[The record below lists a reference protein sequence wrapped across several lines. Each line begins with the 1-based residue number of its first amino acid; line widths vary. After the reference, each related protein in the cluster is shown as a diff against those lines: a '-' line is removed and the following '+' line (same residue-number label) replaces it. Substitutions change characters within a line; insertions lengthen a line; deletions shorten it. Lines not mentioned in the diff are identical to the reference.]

1 MYYSNTQQIL
11 YSGGYVGNP
20 VEKYQINETFG
31 ATSDYVYSTSP
42 DAYPNG
48 GASGNYYYDERTTIT
63 SPAAPTG
70 LTYPNPITTSSVT
83 VNWTAATSNVPSYA
97 VNLYELS
104 YSTNGGTTWASAGTT
119 AQTSMDFSVSTGATA
134 LMFRVRA
141 RDSNGQWGDYV
152 TGTASQVLL
161 PPTLAVPQ
169 LAMQGQQIT
178 PNWTAIDG
186 ADSYT
191 LQRKSSADEDW
202 VEVYSGVDTS
212 YTETVGMWTSVQY
225 RVQAVFDE
233 TPGGWAISDSIP
245 VISAS
250 ALVISGQDGDL
261 GTLVN
266 DVPYTI
272 STDTGKQISVRTTV
286 NGAVILDG
294 TAPSGAAQRIPVLDL
309 VSGSG
314 TIVIEASVETDSG
327 PVSAVRTWTYHKA
340 PITFPNAGSP
350 AQLTK
355 EGQNIW
361 PKTLAEC
368 VRLPGGR
375 TLEEV
380 MGFPCQI
387 FVGRYT
393 GTGTYGSGDPNEVT
407 IPFKPQAVFVT
418 SGSVGTTIPM
428 IRPCTSAKNSS
439 ATLTV
444 TWEDDSVS
452 WYSTSAAN
460 QLNANGT
467 TYDVVAFG

>member
-1 MYYSNTQQIL
+1 MAFYVRAQDSNNQLSNYATTGTI
-11 YSGGYVGNP
+11 P
-20 VEKYQINETFG
+20 VLL
-31 ATSDYVYSTSP
+31 SP
-42 DAYPNG
+42 
-48 GASGNYYYDERTTIT
+48 T
-63 SPAAPTG
+63 
-70 LTYPNPITTSSVT
+70 LT
-83 VNWTAATSNVPSYA
+83 VPS
-97 VNLYELS
+97 
-104 YSTNGGTTWASAGTT
+104 
-119 AQTSMDFSVSTGATA
+119 
-134 LMFRVRA
+134 
-141 RDSNGQWGDYV
+141 
-152 TGTASQVLL
+152 
-161 PPTLAVPQ
+161 

-272 STDTGKQISVRTTV
+272 STDTGNAIKIKTTV
-286 NGAVILDG
+286 NGAVILGG
-294 TAPSGAAQRIPVLDL
+294 TDTSGTSERIPVLDL

-355 EGQNIW
+355 EGKNIW

-368 VRLPGGR
+368 VRLSGGR
-375 TLEEV
+375 TLDEV
-380 MGFPCQI
+380 MGFPCQVFMGSYI
-387 FVGRYT
+387 
-393 GTGTYGSGDPNEVT
+393 GTGVYGVDSPNELT
-407 IPFKPQAVFVT
+407 FPFKPKAVVI
-418 SGSVGTTIPM
+418 GTNMEASETYNQYSYPWLYGLKRGTISTNGTQYE
-428 IRPCTSAKNSS
+428 I
-439 ATLTV
+439 L
-444 TWEDDSVS
+444 TWEGNTLS
-452 WYSTSAAN
+452 WYYFQQDGYGAN
-460 QLNANGT
+460 RQFNAQGVE
-467 TYDVVAFG
+467 YFYVAFG

>member
-1 MYYSNTQQIL
+1 M
-11 YSGGYVGNP
+11 
-20 VEKYQINETFG
+20 E
-31 ATSDYVYSTSP
+31 YVYSMSSGS
-42 DAYPNG
+42 YPNG
-48 GASGNYYYDERTTIT
+48 GVSNGYYYDQRTTIT
-63 SPAAPTG
+63 SPTAPSG
-70 LTYPNPITTSSVT
+70 LTYPSPITTQSVT
-83 VNWTAATSNVPSYA
+83 VSWQAANSNVPGYS
-97 VNLYELS
+97 VNLYEVS
-104 YSTNGGTTWASAGTT
+104 YSTNGGSSWTVAGTT
-119 AQTSMDFSVSTGATA
+119 AQTSMSFDVTPGTTS

-141 RDSNGQWGDYV
+141 RDSNNQWGAYM

-161 PPTLAVPQ
+161 SPTLTVPQ
-169 LAMQGQQIT
+169 MAMQGQQIT

-202 VEVYSGVDTS
+202 VEVYSGADTS

-225 RVQAVFDE
+225 RVQAVFAE
-233 TPGGWAISDSIP
+233 TPGGWATSNSVP

-294 TAPSGAAQRIPVLDL
+294 TAPSGTAQRIPVLDL
-309 VSGSG
+309 VTGDG

-327 PVSAVRTWTYHKA
+327 TASAVRTWTYTKA

-350 AQLTK
+350 AQMTK
-355 EGQNIW
+355 EGKNIW

-380 MGFPCQI
+380 MGFPCQVFMGSYI
-387 FVGRYT
+387 
-393 GTGTYGSGDPNEVT
+393 GTGVYGVDSPNELT
-407 IPFKPQAVFVT
+407 FPFKPKAVVIGTNMEASETYNQYSYPWLYGLKRGTIST
-418 SGSVGTTIPM
+418 SGTQYEI
-428 IRPCTSAKNSS
+428 
-439 ATLTV
+439 L
-444 TWEDDSVS
+444 TWEGNTLS
-452 WYSTSAAN
+452 WYYFQQDGYGAN
-460 QLNANGT
+460 RQFNAQGVE
-467 TYDVVAFG
+467 YFYVAFG

>member
-1 MYYSNTQQIL
+1 MALYKWEKYNVAYRSTGGQIETLNGYPISGAHTFYYTNSLPSIGSDGRFGPFPFTHTFDTHTTGLKTIS
-11 YSGGYVGNP
+11 YISPSGEYCDVVYHGTDTFNSVVNHVPNAAGGLSLSGPFAKYT
-20 VEKYQINETFG
+20 VEKVRG
-31 ATSDYVYSTSP
+31 TSTGKYVYST
-42 DAYPNG
+42 AEG
-48 GASGNYYYDERTTIT
+48 
-63 SPAAPTG
+63 
-70 LTYPNPITTSSVT
+70 TYPSDGE
-83 VNWTAATSNVPSYA
+83 A
-97 VNLYELS
+97 
-104 YSTNGGTTWASAGTT
+104 NGIWYVAEGTIPT
-119 AQTSMDFSVSTGATA
+119 
-134 LMFRVRA
+134 
-141 RDSNGQWGDYV
+141 
-152 TGTASQVLL
+152 
-161 PPTLAVPQ
+161 PTLTAPAIVMAGLPFA
-169 LAMQGQQIT
+169 LVWNK
-178 PNWTAIDG
+178 PNSLYASFKLYRSVDG
-186 ADSYT
+186 G
-191 LQRKSSADEDW
+191 EFE
-202 VEVYSGVDTS
+202 EVYSGENLTYTDTAGNWKTVS
-212 YTETVGMWTSVQY
+212 Y
-225 RVQAVFDE
+225 RL
-233 TPGGWAISDSIP
+233 GGIISDGTLFPSFYTVTLKVVP
-245 VISAS
+245 AS
-250 ALVISGQDGDL
+250 ALVISGQDGEL

-266 DVPYTI
+266 DVPYTV
-272 STDTGKQISVRTTV
+272 STDTGRPITIKVAA

-294 TAPSGAAQRIPVLDL
+294 TISGGSAEYIPVLDL
-309 VSGSG
+309 VNGDG

-327 PVSAVRTWTYHKA
+327 PVSVVRTWTYHKA

-350 AQLTK
+350 AQMTK
-355 EGQNIW
+355 DGKNIW

-368 VRLPGGR
+368 VRMPGGR
-375 TLEEV
+375 TLDEV